1 MIGLDLDVTARM
13 ERNTLLIRNIFATV
27 FVCSGVVV
35 FLAIFASGA
44 AFSLFS
50 VLGAGAGA
58 GRAHDSIRSGLHSPG
73 PLWNS
78 RPWGRNAVATFL
90 IWLWFLRFEIEFFG

>member
-1 MIGLDLDVTARM
+1 M
-13 ERNTLLIRNIFATV
+13 ERNTLLTRNIFATV

-44 AFSLFS
+44 VFSLFS
-50 VLGAGAGA
+50 VLGAA
-58 GRAHDSIRSGLHSPG
+58 RAHDSIRNGLHSPG

-78 RPWGRNAVATFL
+78 QPWGRNAVATFL
-90 IWLWFLRFEIEFFG
+90 IWWCLHLQLAFFG